1 MNIIKQ
7 INLPELLVQ
16 TGEEDEDI
24 LFKSKAKIYRWKE
37 EEWKERG
44 SGKLKILRSRI
55 TKKIRV
61 LMRQDRTLRIIANFL
76 SK

>member
-37 EEWKERG
+37 EEWKDERRG
-44 SGKLKILRSRI
+44 MGG
-55 TKKIRV
+55 
-61 LMRQDRTLRIIANFL
+61 
-76 SK
+76 